1 MHLAVVILAAGK
13 SERFASHLPK
23 ILHPLGERPM
33 LAHILDLATRLAD
46 APPVLVLAPNSEDA
60 IRAWA
65 GEHARYVVQ
74 QEPLGTGHAV
84 LQARSLL
91 EGEANHVLVLYAD
104 TPLVQEAT
112 LRRLVEQH
120 IARQAA
126 ATILTV
132 EGEVS
137 CGLGRIV
144 RDAYGRVHAIV
155 EEVEAT
161 PDITALREMNL
172 LEKGPPARAVKAT
185 PDITALREMNSGIG
199 VFADKTLWQLLE
211 QLEPSPRKGEY
222 YLTDV
227 VGLAVAADQIVE
239 TLVVDDPTEA
249 IGVNTRV
256 DLALAEAALRQRI
269 NRHWMLAGVTLI
281 DPASTYIGPDV
292 TIGPDAVIHPNTHLR
307 GKTTIGEACAIG
319 PNSLIEGCT
328 IGNRCKVL
336 ASVLE
341 YAVMEDDSDIGPF
354 SHLRKGARVCTGAH
368 VGNFGEMKNSTLGPN
383 AKMGHF
389 SYLGDAQVGED
400 VNIGAG
406 TITCNFDGEH
416 KHPTV
421 IEDGVFIGSDS
432 LLVAPL
438 RIGAGAKT
446 GAGSVVTHD
455 VPPRTVAYG
464 VPARVRKRLDDNP
477 KESSD

>member
-1 MHLAVVILAAGK
+1 MSLAVVILAAGK
-13 SERFASHLPK
+13 SERFVSHLPK

-33 LAHILDLATRLAD
+33 LAHILDLAIRLAD
-46 APPVLVLAPNSEDA
+46 APPVLVVAPDTAEA

-65 GEHARYVVQ
+65 GERARYVIQ

-91 EGEANHVLVLYAD
+91 EGEAEHVLVLYAD

-112 LRRLVEQH
+112 LRRLVERH

-132 EGEVS
+132 GCEVS
-137 CGLGRIV
+137 SGLGRIV

-155 EEVEAT
+155 EEAEAT
-161 PDITALREMNL
+161 PDIA
-172 LEKGPPARAVKAT
+172 
-185 PDITALREMNSGIG
+185 ALREMNSGIG
-199 VFADKTLWQLLE
+199 IFADKTLWHFLE

-227 VGLAVAADQIVE
+227 IALAVGADQTVE
-239 TLVVDDPTEA
+239 TLVVDDPNEA

-256 DLALAEAALRQRI
+256 DLALAEAALRKRT
-269 NRHWMLAGVTLI
+269 NERWMLAGVTLI

-292 TIGPDAVIHPNTHLR
+292 MIGADTVIHPNTHLR
-307 GKTTIGEACAIG
+307 GKTAIGEACAIG

-455 VPPRTVAYG
+455 IPPRTVAYG
-464 VPARVRKRLDDNP
+464 VPARVRKHLDDNP
-477 KESSD
+477 QESGE

>member
-1 MHLAVVILAAGK
+1 MSLAVVILAAGK
-13 SERFASHLPK
+13 SERFVSRLPK

-33 LAHILDLATRLAD
+33 LAHIVDLATRLAD
-46 APPVLVLAPNSEDA
+46 TPPVLVVAPDTAEA

-65 GEHARYVVQ
+65 GDRTRYVVQ
-74 QEPLGTGHAV
+74 HKPLGTGHAV

-91 EGEANHVLVLYAD
+91 EGEAEHVLVLYAD

-112 LRRLVEQH
+112 LRRLVECH

-132 EGEVS
+132 EREVS

-144 RDAYGRVHAIV
+144 RDTHGRVHAIV

-161 PDITALREMNL
+161 PDIA
-172 LEKGPPARAVKAT
+172 
-185 PDITALREMNSGIG
+185 ALREMNSGIG
-199 VFADKTLWQLLE
+199 IFADKMLWHFLE
-211 QLEPSPRKGEY
+211 QLEPRPRKGEY

-227 VGLAVAADQIVE
+227 IALAVGADQAVE
-239 TLVVDDPTEA
+239 TLMVDDPNEA

-256 DLALAEAALRQRI
+256 DLALAEAALRKRI
-269 NRHWMLAGVTLI
+269 NERWMLAGVTLV

-292 TIGPDAVIHPNTHLR
+292 TIGADTVIHPNTHLR
-307 GKTTIGEACAIG
+307 GGTAIGEACAIG

-354 SHLRKGARVCTGAH
+354 SHLRKGARVCRGAH

-416 KHPTV
+416 KHPTI

-438 RIGAGAKT
+438 HIGAGAKT

-455 VPPRTVAYG
+455 IPAHTVVYG
-464 VPARVRKRLDDNP
+464 VPARVRKHLDEDP
-477 KESSD
+477 KESGD

>member
-1 MHLAVVILAAGK
+1 MDLSIVILAAGK
-13 SERFASHLPK
+13 SERFASRLPK

-33 LAHILDLATRLAD
+33 LAHILNLATRLAD
-46 APPVLVLAPNSEDA
+46 TPPVLVVAPDTEDA

-65 GEHARYVVQ
+65 GEHIRYVVQ
-74 QEPLGTGHAV
+74 KEALGTGHAV

-91 EGEANHVLVLYAD
+91 EGKAKHVLVLYAD

-112 LRRLVEQH
+112 LRHLVEQH
-120 IARQAA
+120 ITRQAA

-132 EGEVS
+132 ECEVS

-161 PDITALREMNL
+161 PDIAELH
-172 LEKGPPARAVKAT
+172 
-185 PDITALREMNSGIG
+185 EMNSGIG
-199 VFADKTLWQLLE
+199 VFADKALWQFLE

-227 VGLAVAADQIVE
+227 IGLAIGAHQTVG
-239 TLVVDDPTEA
+239 TLVVDDPNEA
-249 IGVNTRV
+249 IGINTRV
-256 DLALAEAALRQRI
+256 DLALAETALRQRI
-269 NRHWMLAGVTLI
+269 NQHWMLAGVTLI

-292 TIGPDAVIHPNTHLR
+292 TIAPDTVIHPNTHLR
-307 GKTTIGEACAIG
+307 GKTAIGEACSIG
-319 PNSLIEGCT
+319 PNSLIEGST
-328 IGNRCKVL
+328 IGDRCTVL

-341 YAVMEDDSDIGPF
+341 YSVMEDDSDIGPF
-354 SHLRKGARVCTGAH
+354 SHLRKGAHVCTGAH

-389 SYLGDAQVGED
+389 SYLGDTQVGKD

-406 TITCNFDGEH
+406 TITCNFDGER
-416 KHPTV
+416 KHPTI
-421 IEDGVFIGSDS
+421 IEDNVFIGSNS
-432 LLVAPL
+432 LLIAPL
-438 RIGAGAKT
+438 HIGKGAKT

-455 VPPRTVAYG
+455 IPPHAVAYG
-464 VPARVRKRLDDNP
+464 VPARIRKYLGED
-477 KESSD
+477 SSDKLPENPAAE

>member
-1 MHLAVVILAAGK
+1 
-13 SERFASHLPK
+13 
-23 ILHPLGERPM
+23 M
-33 LAHILDLATRLAD
+33 LAHVLDLAMRLAD
-46 APPVLVLAPNSEDA
+46 TPPVIVVAPDTEEA
-60 IRAWA
+60 VRAWA
-65 GEHARYVVQ
+65 GTRVRYVVQ
-74 QEPLGTGHAV
+74 QAPLGTGHAV
-84 LQARSLL
+84 LQARPLL
-91 EGEANHVLVLYAD
+91 EGEAQHILVLYAD

-112 LRRLVEQH
+112 LRRLVKQH

-132 EGEVS
+132 ECEVS

-155 EEVEAT
+155 EEIEAT
-161 PDITALREMNL
+161 PDIA
-172 LEKGPPARAVKAT
+172 
-185 PDITALREMNSGIG
+185 ALREMNSGIG
-199 VFADKTLWQLLE
+199 LFDDEALWRFLD

-227 VGLAVAADQIVE
+227 IALAVGAHRTVE
-239 TLVVDDPTEA
+239 TLVVDDPAEA

-256 DLALAEAALRQRI
+256 DLALAETALRQRI
-269 NRHWMLAGVTLI
+269 NQHWMLAGVTLI
-281 DPASTYIGPDV
+281 DPASTYIGPNV
-292 TIGPDAVIHPNTHLR
+292 TIGPDTVIHPNTHVR
-307 GKTTIGEACAIG
+307 GATTIGEACTIG

-328 IGNRCKVL
+328 IGDRCTVL

-406 TITCNFDGEH
+406 TITCNFDGER
-416 KHPTV
+416 KHPTI
-421 IEDGVFIGSDS
+421 IEEGAFIGSNS

-455 VPPRTVAYG
+455 VPPRTVVYG

>member
-1 MHLAVVILAAGK
+1 MSLAVVILAAGK
-13 SERFASHLPK
+13 SARFASRVPK
-23 ILHPLGERPM
+23 ILHSLGERPM
-33 LAHILDLATRLAD
+33 LAHILDLATRLTD
-46 APPVLVLAPNSEDA
+46 APPALVVSPDTEDA
-60 IRAWA
+60 VRAWV
-65 GEHARYVVQ
+65 GERARYVVQ

-91 EGEANHVLVLYAD
+91 EGEAEHILVLYAD
-104 TPLVQEAT
+104 TPLVQETT

-120 IARQAA
+120 TARQAA
-126 ATILTV
+126 VTILTV
-132 EGEVS
+132 EGEAS

-144 RDAYGRVHAIV
+144 RDAYGRVLAIV
-155 EEVEAT
+155 EEAEAT
-161 PDITALREMNL
+161 PEIA
-172 LEKGPPARAVKAT
+172 
-185 PDITALREMNSGIG
+185 ALREMNSGIG
-199 VFADKTLWQLLE
+199 VFADDVLWRFLDQLG
-211 QLEPSPRKGEY
+211 PSSRKGES

-227 VGLAVAADQIVE
+227 VALAIGADRTVE
-239 TLVVDDPTEA
+239 TLVVVDPTEA

-269 NRHWMLAGVTLI
+269 NRQWMLAGVTLI

-292 TIGPDAVIHPNTHLR
+292 TIGPDTVIQPNTHVR
-307 GKTTIGEACAIG
+307 GKTSIGAGCNIG
-319 PNSLIEGCT
+319 PNSIIEGCA
-328 IGNRCKVL
+328 IGDRCTVL

-341 YAVMEDDSDIGPF
+341 YAVMEDDSNIGPF
-354 SHLRKGARVCTGAH
+354 SHLRKGARVCRGAH

-406 TITCNFDGEH
+406 TITCNFDGER
-416 KHPTV
+416 KHPTI

-432 LLVAPL
+432 LLIAPVH
-438 RIGAGAKT
+438 IGKGAKT

-455 VPPRTVAYG
+455 IPPHTVAYG
-464 VPARVRKRLDDNP
+464 VPARIRKQLDENTSTD
-477 KESSD
+477 

>member
-1 MHLAVVILAAGK
+1 
-13 SERFASHLPK
+13 
-23 ILHPLGERPM
+23 M
-33 LAHILDLATRLAD
+33 LAHVLDLATRLTGT
-46 APPVLVLAPNSEDA
+46 PPVLVVAPDTGEA

-65 GEHARYVVQ
+65 GDRARYVVQ
-74 QEPLGTGHAV
+74 SEPLGTGHAV

-91 EGEANHVLVLYAD
+91 EGEAEHVLVLYAD
-104 TPLVQEAT
+104 TPLVQETT
-112 LRRLVEQH
+112 LRHLVKQH
-120 IARQAA
+120 VAQQAA
-126 ATILTV
+126 ASILTV
-132 EGEVS
+132 ECEVS
-137 CGLGRIV
+137 CGLGRIL

-155 EEVEAT
+155 EEAEAT
-161 PDITALREMNL
+161 PDVA
-172 LEKGPPARAVKAT
+172 
-185 PDITALREMNSGIG
+185 ALREMNSGIG
-199 VFADKTLWQLLE
+199 LFADKTLWHFLE

-227 VGLAVAADQIVE
+227 IALAIGADQVVE
-239 TLVVDDPTEA
+239 TFVVDDPHEA
-249 IGVNTRV
+249 IGVNTRA

-269 NRHWMLAGVTLI
+269 NQQWMLAGVTLI

-292 TIGPDAVIHPNTHLR
+292 TIGPDTVIHPNTHLR
-307 GKTTIGEACAIG
+307 GKTAIGEACSIG
-319 PNSLIEGCT
+319 PNSLIEECT
-328 IGNRCKVL
+328 IGDRCTVL

-341 YAVMEDDSDIGPF
+341 YAVMEENSNIGPF
-354 SHLRKGARVCTGAH
+354 SHLRKGAHVCRGAH

-389 SYLGDAQVGED
+389 SYLGDAQVGEN

-421 IEDGVFIGSDS
+421 IEENVFIGSDS

-438 RIGAGAKT
+438 HIGAGAKT

-455 VPPRTVAYG
+455 IPSRTVAYG
-464 VPARVRKRLDDNP
+464 VPARVRRYLDDNA
-477 KESSD
+477 KESGD

>member
-1 MHLAVVILAAGK
+1 MSLNVVILAAGK
-13 SERFASHLPK
+13 SARFASRVPK
-23 ILHPLGERPM
+23 VLHPLGERPM
-33 LAHILDLATRLAD
+33 MAYVVDLATQFA
-46 APPVLVLAPNSEDA
+46 ATPPVIVVSPETEEA
-60 IRAWA
+60 IRAWG
-65 GEHARYVVQ
+65 GERVRYVVQ
-74 QEPLGTGHAV
+74 PEPLGTGHAV

-91 EGEANHVLVLYAD
+91 EGQAEHVLVLYAD

-120 IARQAA
+120 RARQAA
-126 ATILTV
+126 VTILTV

-144 RDAYGRVHAIV
+144 RDALGRVRTIV
-155 EEVEAT
+155 EEVEAS
-161 PDITALREMNL
+161 PEIA
-172 LEKGPPARAVKAT
+172 
-185 PDITALREMNSGIG
+185 ALREMNSGIG
-199 VFADKTLWQLLE
+199 VFADEVLWRFLE

-227 VGLAVAADQIVE
+227 VGMAVAADRTVE
-239 TLVVDDPTEA
+239 TLVVEDPDEA
-249 IGVNTRV
+249 IGVNTRL
-256 DLALAEAALRQRI
+256 DLALAEAALRRRI
-269 NRHWMLAGVTLI
+269 NERWMRAGVTLI
-281 DPASTYIGPDV
+281 DPASTYIGANV
-292 TIGPDAVIHPNTHLR
+292 TIGQDTVIQPNTHLR
-307 GKTTIGEACAIG
+307 GKTTIGAGCTIG
-319 PNSLIEGCT
+319 PNSIIEGCA
-328 IGNRCKVL
+328 IGDRCVVL
-336 ASVLE
+336 ASMLE
-341 YAVMEDDSDIGPF
+341 YAVMEEDSNIGPF
-354 SHLRKGARVCTGAH
+354 SHLRKGARVCRGAH
-368 VGNFGEMKNSTLGPN
+368 VGNFGEMKNSTLGPH

-438 RIGAGAKT
+438 HIGAGAKT

-455 VPPRTVAYG
+455 IPPRTVAYG
-464 VPARVRKRLDDNP
+464 VPARVRKQLDENP
-477 KESSD
+477 AEHAEEEKPSAD

>member
-1 MHLAVVILAAGK
+1 MSLAIVILAAGK
-13 SERFASHLPK
+13 SERFASRLPK

-33 LAHILDLATRLAD
+33 LAHSLALATRLAD
-46 APPVLVLAPNSEDA
+46 APPVLVVSPDTEEA

-65 GEHARYVVQ
+65 GEHVRYVIQ
-74 QEPLGTGHAV
+74 RQPLGTGHAV

-91 EGEANHVLVLYAD
+91 EGRAEHILVLYAD

-112 LRRLVEQH
+112 LRHLLEQH

-144 RDAYGRVHAIV
+144 RDAYGRFHAIV
-155 EEVEAT
+155 EAVEAA
-161 PDITALREMNL
+161 PDIA
-172 LEKGPPARAVKAT
+172 
-185 PDITALREMNSGIG
+185 ALREMNSGIG
-199 VFADKTLWQLLE
+199 IGIFADKVLWQFLE
-211 QLEPSPRKGEY
+211 QLEPSPCKGEY

-227 VGLAVAADQIVE
+227 VGLAVGAGQTVE
-239 TLVVDDPTEA
+239 TLVVDDPSEA
-249 IGVNTRV
+249 IGINTRV
-256 DLALAEAALRQRI
+256 DLALAEAALRERI
-269 NRHWMLAGVTLI
+269 NRRWMLAGVTLT

-292 TIGPDAVIHPNTHLR
+292 TIGPDTVIHPNTHLR
-307 GKTTIGEACAIG
+307 GKTAIGAACAIG

-328 IGNRCKVL
+328 IGDRCTVL

-341 YAVMEDDSDIGPF
+341 YAVMEEDSDIGPF

-406 TITCNFDGEH
+406 TITCNFDGER

-421 IEDGVFIGSDS
+421 IEDGVFIGSNS

-438 RIGAGAKT
+438 RIGEGAKT

-455 VPPRTVAYG
+455 IPPHSVAYG
-464 VPARVRKRLDDNP
+464 VPARIHKRLETQPCEGSETFARVNEEDHDNRQNQG
-477 KESSD
+477 

>member
-1 MHLAVVILAAGK
+1 MDLSIVILAAGK
-13 SERFASHLPK
+13 SERFASRLPK

-33 LAHILDLATRLAD
+33 LAHILKLATRLAD
-46 APPVLVLAPNSEDA
+46 TPPVLVVAPDTEEA

-65 GEHARYVVQ
+65 SEHVQYVVQ

-91 EGEANHVLVLYAD
+91 EGQAEHILVLYAD
-104 TPLVQEAT
+104 TPLVRETT

-126 ATILTV
+126 ATILTI
-132 EGEVS
+132 EYEVS

-144 RDAYGRVHAIV
+144 RDAYGHVHAIV

-161 PDITALREMNL
+161 PDIA
-172 LEKGPPARAVKAT
+172 
-185 PDITALREMNSGIG
+185 ALREMNSGIG
-199 VFADKTLWQLLE
+199 VFTDKALWQFLE

-227 VGLAVAADQIVE
+227 VGLAVGANQTVE
-239 TLVVDDPTEA
+239 TLVLDDPTEA

-256 DLALAEAALRQRI
+256 DLALAEAALRERI
-269 NRHWMLAGVTLI
+269 NRQWMLAGVTLI
-281 DPASTYIGPDV
+281 DPASTYIGPDA
-292 TIGPDAVIHPNTHLR
+292 TIGPDTVIHPNTHLR
-307 GKTTIGEACAIG
+307 GTTAIGEACSIG

-328 IGNRCKVL
+328 IGDRCTVL

-341 YAVMEDDSDIGPF
+341 YAVMEHDSDIGPF

-406 TITCNFDGEH
+406 TITCNFDGER

-421 IEDGVFIGSDS
+421 IEDGVFIGSNS

-455 VPPRTVAYG
+455 IPPRSVAYG
-464 VPARVRKRLDDNP
+464 VPARIHKRLDESP
-477 KESSD
+477 EESSE

>member
-1 MHLAVVILAAGK
+1 MSLAVVILAAGK
-13 SERFASHLPK
+13 SARFASRVPK

-33 LAHILDLATRLAD
+33 LAHILDLATRLTD
-46 APPVLVLAPNSEDA
+46 APPVLVVAPDTEGA

-65 GEHARYVVQ
+65 GERARYVVQ
-74 QEPLGTGHAV
+74 PEPQGTGHAV

-91 EGEANHVLVLYAD
+91 EGEAEHVLVLYAD

-112 LRRLVEQH
+112 LRHLVEQH

-126 ATILTV
+126 ITILTV
-132 EGEVS
+132 ECEVS

-144 RDAYGRVHAIV
+144 RDAYGRAHAIV

-161 PDITALREMNL
+161 PDIA
-172 LEKGPPARAVKAT
+172 
-185 PDITALREMNSGIG
+185 ALREMNSGIG
-199 VFADKTLWQLLE
+199 VFADKTLWRFLE

-227 VGLAVAADQIVE
+227 IALAIGADQVVE
-239 TLVVDDPTEA
+239 TLVVDDPDEA
-249 IGVNTRV
+249 IGVNTRA

-269 NRHWMLAGVTLI
+269 NQQWMLTGVTLI

-292 TIGPDAVIHPNTHLR
+292 TIGPDTVIHPNTHLR
-307 GKTTIGEACAIG
+307 GKTAIGEACSIG

-328 IGNRCKVL
+328 IGDRCTVL

-341 YAVMEDDSDIGPF
+341 YAVMEEDSNIGPF
-354 SHLRKGARVCTGAH
+354 SHLRKGARVCRGAH

-389 SYLGDAQVGED
+389 SYLGDAQVGEN

-421 IEDGVFIGSDS
+421 IEEDVFIGSDS

-455 VPPRTVAYG
+455 IPPRTVAYG
-464 VPARVRKRLDDNP
+464 VPARVRKQLDDNP
-477 KESSD
+477 KESGD

>member
-1 MHLAVVILAAGK
+1 MDLSIVILAAGK
-13 SERFASHLPK
+13 SERFASRLPK

-33 LAHILDLATRLAD
+33 LAHVLDLATRLAD
-46 APPVLVLAPNSEDA
+46 APPVLVVAPDTGEA

-65 GEHARYVVQ
+65 GEHVQYVVQ

-91 EGEANHVLVLYAD
+91 EGKAAHTLVLYAD

-120 IARQAA
+120 IARQAT

-161 PDITALREMNL
+161 PDIA
-172 LEKGPPARAVKAT
+172 
-185 PDITALREMNSGIG
+185 ALREMNSGIG
-199 VFADKTLWQLLE
+199 VFADKALWKFLE

-227 VGLAVAADQIVE
+227 IGLAVGANQTVE

-249 IGVNTRV
+249 IGINTRV
-256 DLALAEAALRQRI
+256 DLALAETALRERI
-269 NRHWMLAGVTLI
+269 NRRWMLAGVTLI

-292 TIGPDAVIHPNTHLR
+292 TIGPDTVIHPDTHLR
-307 GKTTIGEACAIG
+307 GETAIGEACAIG

-406 TITCNFDGEH
+406 TITCNFDGER

-421 IEDGVFIGSDS
+421 IEDDVFIGSNS

-438 RIGAGAKT
+438 RIGEGAKT

-455 VPPRTVAYG
+455 IPPRCVAYG
-464 VPARVRKRLDDNP
+464 VPARIRKRLDQNP
-477 KESSD
+477 PEQAEA

>member
-1 MHLAVVILAAGK
+1 MSLAVVILAAGK
-13 SERFASHLPK
+13 SERFVSRLPK
-23 ILHPLGERPM
+23 ILHTLGERPM

-46 APPVLVLAPNSEDA
+46 TPPVLVVAPDTAEA

-65 GEHARYVVQ
+65 GERARYVVQ

-91 EGEANHVLVLYAD
+91 EGQAEHVLVLYAD

-112 LRRLVEQH
+112 LRHLFEQH
-120 IARQAA
+120 VLSRAT

-132 EGEVS
+132 DCGVS

-155 EEVEAT
+155 EEIEAT
-161 PDITALREMNL
+161 PDIAALREMH
-172 LEKGPPARAVKAT
+172 
-185 PDITALREMNSGIG
+185 SGIG
-199 VFADKTLWQLLE
+199 IFAGKTLWRFLE
-211 QLEPSPRKGEY
+211 QLEPSPQKGEY

-227 VGLAVAADQIVE
+227 IGLAVGAHQTVE
-239 TLVVDDPTEA
+239 TLVVEDPTEA

-269 NRHWMLAGVTLI
+269 NERWMLAGVTLT

-292 TIGPDAVIHPNTHLR
+292 TIGPDTVIQPNTHLR
-307 GKTTIGEACAIG
+307 GKTVIGEACAIG

-328 IGNRCKVL
+328 IGNRCTVL

-354 SHLRKGARVCTGAH
+354 SHLRKGARVCSGAH

-406 TITCNFDGEH
+406 TITCNFDGER
-416 KHPTV
+416 KHATV
-421 IEDGVFIGSDS
+421 IDEGAFIGSNS

-438 RIGAGAKT
+438 HIGAGAKT

-455 VPPRTVAYG
+455 IPPRTVAYG
-464 VPARVRKRLDDNP
+464 VPARVRKHLDDNSE
-477 KESSD
+477 ESGN

>member
-1 MHLAVVILAAGK
+1 MDLSIVILAAGK
-13 SERFASHLPK
+13 SVRFASRLPK

-33 LAHILDLATRLAD
+33 LAHILKLATDLAET
-46 APPVLVLAPNSEDA
+46 PPVLVVAPDTEDA

-65 GEHARYVVQ
+65 GEHVQYVVQ
-74 QEPLGTGHAV
+74 KEALGTGHAV

-91 EGEANHVLVLYAD
+91 EGKAGHVLVLYAD

-112 LRRLVEQH
+112 LRHLVEQH

-132 EGEVS
+132 ECEIS
-137 CGLGRIV
+137 CGLGRVV

-155 EEVEAT
+155 EEAEAT
-161 PDITALREMNL
+161 PDIA
-172 LEKGPPARAVKAT
+172 
-185 PDITALREMNSGIG
+185 ALREMNSGIG
-199 VFADKTLWQLLE
+199 VFADKVLWRFLE

-227 VGLAVAADQIVE
+227 IGLAVGAEQTVE
-239 TLVVDDPTEA
+239 TLVVDDPNEA
-249 IGVNTRV
+249 IGINTRV
-256 DLALAEAALRQRI
+256 DLALAETALRQRI
-269 NRHWMLAGVTLI
+269 NQHWMLAGVTLI

-292 TIGPDAVIHPNTHLR
+292 TIAPDTVIHPNTHLR
-307 GKTTIGEACAIG
+307 GKTSIGEACSIG

-328 IGNRCKVL
+328 IGDRCTVL

-368 VGNFGEMKNSTLGPN
+368 VGNFGEMKNSTLGHN

-389 SYLGDAQVGED
+389 SYLGDTQVGED

-416 KHPTV
+416 KHPTT
-421 IEDGVFIGSDS
+421 IEDNVFIGSNS
-432 LLVAPL
+432 LLIAPL
-438 RIGAGAKT
+438 HIGEGAKT

-455 VPPRTVAYG
+455 IPPRAVAYG
-464 VPARVRKRLDDNP
+464 VPARIRKYLDE
-477 KESSD
+477 ESSNDPSKKIRN

>member
-1 MHLAVVILAAGK
+1 MSLAVVILAAGK
-13 SERFASHLPK
+13 SERFVSHLPK

-46 APPVLVLAPNSEDA
+46 APPVFVVSPDTEEA
-60 IRAWA
+60 IRAWT
-65 GEHARYVVQ
+65 GEHVQYVVQ

-91 EGEANHVLVLYAD
+91 EGKAEHILVLYAD

-112 LRRLVEQH
+112 LRRLVERH
-120 IARQAA
+120 ITRQAA
-126 ATILTV
+126 VTILTV

-144 RDAYGRVHAIV
+144 RDAYGHVHAIV
-155 EEVEAT
+155 EEAEAT
-161 PDITALREMNL
+161 PDIA
-172 LEKGPPARAVKAT
+172 
-185 PDITALREMNSGIG
+185 ALREMNSGIG
-199 VFADKTLWQLLE
+199 VFADKTLWRFLE
-211 QLEPSPRKGEY
+211 QLEPSPHKGEY

-227 VGLAVAADQIVE
+227 IALAVGADQTVE
-239 TLVVDDPTEA
+239 TLMVDDPTET
-249 IGVNTRV
+249 IGINTRV
-256 DLALAEAALRQRI
+256 DLALAEATLRERI
-269 NRHWMLAGVTLI
+269 NRQWMLSGVTLV

-292 TIGPDAVIHPNTHLR
+292 TIAPDTVIHPNTHLR

-389 SYLGDAQVGED
+389 SYLGDAQVGKE

-438 RIGAGAKT
+438 HIGAGAKT

-455 VPPRTVAYG
+455 IPPRTVAYG
-464 VPARVRKRLDDNP
+464 VPARIRKRLDDSP
-477 KESSD
+477 PESGD

>member
-1 MHLAVVILAAGK
+1 MSLAIVILAAGK
-13 SERFASHLPK
+13 SERFASRLPK

-33 LAHILDLATRLAD
+33 LAHILDLAMRLAD
-46 APPVLVLAPNSEDA
+46 APPVLVVAPDTEDA

-65 GEHARYVVQ
+65 GERARYVIQ
-74 QEPLGTGHAV
+74 QEPMGTGHAV

-91 EGEANHVLVLYAD
+91 EGTAEHVLVLYAD

-112 LRRLVEQH
+112 LRRLLEQH
-120 IARQAA
+120 IVRQATV
-126 ATILTV
+126 TILTV
-132 EGEVS
+132 GCEVS

-155 EEVEAT
+155 EEIEAT
-161 PDITALREMNL
+161 PDIA
-172 LEKGPPARAVKAT
+172 
-185 PDITALREMNSGIG
+185 ALREMNSGIG
-199 VFADKTLWQLLE
+199 IFADKALWRFLE
-211 QLEPSPRKGEY
+211 QLEPSPHKGEY

-227 VGLAVAADQIVE
+227 IGLAVGANQTVE

-269 NRHWMLAGVTLI
+269 NERWMLAGVTLI

-292 TIGPDAVIHPNTHLR
+292 TIGPDTVIHPNTHLR
-307 GKTTIGEACAIG
+307 GATAIGEACAIG
-319 PNSLIEGCT
+319 PNSLIEECT

-438 RIGAGAKT
+438 HIGAGAKT

-455 VPPRTVAYG
+455 IPAHTVAYG
-464 VPARVRKRLDDNP
+464 VPARVRKRLDDSS
-477 KESSD
+477 KESGD